1 MPASNPAALDRMD
14 TLIELAATT
23 TDERA
28 MWHWAND
35 IFEMIDSINLADL
48 TTKQRRDLARVMHA
62 ATGEAKTEATREL
75 LKELKQAEPR

>member
-1 MPASNPAALDRMD
+1 MPASNPAARDRMD

-28 MWHWAND
+28 MCHWAND
-35 IFEMIDSINLADL
+35 IFDMIDSINLADL
-48 TTKQRRDLARVMHA
+48 TTKQRRDLASVIRA

-75 LKELKQAEPR
+75 LKKLEQASPR

>member
-1 MPASNPAALDRMD
+1 MTASNPAALDRMD

-35 IFEMIDSINLADL
+35 IFDMIDSINIADL
-48 TTKQRRDLARVMHA
+48 TTKQRRDLAGVIRA

-75 LKELKQAEPR
+75 LKGLEQASHR

>member
-1 MPASNPAALDRMD
+1 MPARNPAALDRMG

-28 MWHWAND
+28 LWHWAND
-35 IFEMIDSINLADL
+35 IFEMIDSIHLADL
-48 TTKQRRDLARVMHA
+48 TTKQRRDLASVIHA
-62 ATGEAKTEATREL
+62 ATGEAKTKATREL

>member
-1 MPASNPAALDRMD
+1 MPANNQALDRMG

-23 TDERA
+23 TDERK

-48 TTKQRRDLARVMHA
+48 TAKQRRDLAGVIRA

-75 LKELKQAEPR
+75 LKKLEQA